1 MLTSVRIKLTLSV
14 KAVEY
19 ACAYQSGYHVLI
31 PPKVIV
37 RTVLLLVVA
46 LKTASTSIDSQASEF
61 IKESPVS
68 TLMNVILLEV
78 GYFSYV

>member
-1 MLTSVRIKLTLSV
+1 MHALTSSV
-14 KAVEY
+14 ITSMKF
-19 ACAYQSGYHVLI
+19 HVLI